1 MLRDTRMASLP
12 RDGGTPYPQD
22 DACKIIKYFD
32 GDYGM
37 SRFAE
42 RVISQGKFK
51 VNYVWVGDENE

>member
-1 MLRDTRMASLP
+1 MASLP